1 MATVDHGYYS
11 GLTSPL
17 RFFTMKVVMPV
28 MFFLLRLLLSDV
40 ESNGKVF
47 SFFIVRV
54 YKEMS
59 RDSYSKETKIRK
71 TLSTQHVQHVVLCR
85 TTTTVNVLWRT

>member
-17 RFFTMKVVMPV
+17 RFFTMNVVTPM

-47 SFFIVRV
+47 SFFILQGFI
-54 YKEMS
+54 KEMS
-59 RDSYSKETKIRK
+59 Q
-71 TLSTQHVQHVVLCR
+71 LLQ
-85 TTTTVNVLWRT
+85 

>member
-1 MATVDHGYYS
+1 MATVDHGYCS

-17 RFFTMKVVMPV
+17 RFFAMKVVTPM

-54 YKEMS
+54 Y
-59 RDSYSKETKIRK
+59 
-71 TLSTQHVQHVVLCR
+71 
-85 TTTTVNVLWRT
+85 

>member
-17 RFFTMKVVMPV
+17 RFFAMKVVTPM

-40 ESNGKVF
+40 ESNGIKGVF
-47 SFFIVRV
+47 FFHIEGLLKRCHNC
-54 YKEMS
+54 
-59 RDSYSKETKIRK
+59 YSKETKIRK
-71 TLSTQHVQHVVLCR
+71 TLTTRYVQQLVLYR
-85 TTTTVNVLWRT
+85 TTTTSYGGRR

>member
-17 RFFTMKVVMPV
+17 RFFTMNIVTPM

-54 YKEMS
+54 Y
-59 RDSYSKETKIRK
+59 
-71 TLSTQHVQHVVLCR
+71 
-85 TTTTVNVLWRT
+85 

>member
-1 MATVDHGYYS
+1 
-11 GLTSPL
+11 
-17 RFFTMKVVMPV
+17 MKVVMPM

-54 YKEMS
+54 YK
-59 RDSYSKETKIRK
+59 RD
-71 TLSTQHVQHVVLCR
+71 V
-85 TTTTVNVLWRT
+85 TTATAKKLK

>member
-17 RFFTMKVVMPV
+17 RFFTMNVVTPM

-47 SFFIVRV
+47 SFFIVMV
-54 YKEMS
+54 Y
-59 RDSYSKETKIRK
+59 
-71 TLSTQHVQHVVLCR
+71 
-85 TTTTVNVLWRT
+85 